1 MSKILCFILILL
13 EIYALKNSLKEENE
27 FNEED
32 IIILFTNDIHCG
44 IMDNIGYDG
53 FMLYKREIQKKY
65 KNVITVDVGDHIAGD
80 SFGVISKG
88 LDIMKIMNKIGYNVS
103 VIGNHEYDYGVNAL
117 KECNANLDCGYT
129 TANFIYKQNQ
139 SVVFEPYK
147 ILEVGNK
154 TIAFIGLTAP
164 YSINDVDENGELIYD
179 LMKENDGKNIYKT
192 VQTYIDKLRGD
203 GIDYIIILD
212 HIGDEENSRE
222 TVTSTYLI
230 SNLTGVDAMLD
241 AHTHQIYNYKK
252 KDKEGKEVPLAQT
265 GTKLTYIGVLKI
277 QKDTINIELISE
289 VPEPEDKDGAEK
301 VIRNNKER
309 WIDKE
314 IKELIINI
322 TESHSDVYNEYIGH
336 TDFDLM
342 TNVDPLKDHHKH
354 ICRGQEC
361 TIGDLV
367 MDALRYVGK
376 SEIALS
382 NGALIRGDLLKGNIT
397 YINILGVLPYSN
409 DIIVKKINGSDIL
422 DALEVGMRYVPEKS
436 YCFLQVSGLSFNVNS
451 SIEYSVETDENG
463 NFIRVKGERRVSNV
477 KVGGEKLDLNRLYTI
492 SFDEYIGSGGDGL
505 SMFAKYDILEDTHIV
520 DNQALIKYIKEVL
533 KREIPDYYRTTQGRI
548 IIDFDSKS
556 DDSSNKENNDKKNNN
571 NTMIIVI
578 IIISCFIVVILIIAI
593 ILFLIKKNKKEE
605 VDDDNTLKEN
615 IITEED

>member
-1 MSKILCFILILL
+1 
-13 EIYALKNSLKEENE
+13 
-27 FNEED
+27 
-32 IIILFTNDIHCG
+32 
-44 IMDNIGYDG
+44 
-53 FMLYKREIQKKY
+53 
-65 KNVITVDVGDHIAGD
+65 
-80 SFGVISKG
+80 
-88 LDIMKIMNKIGYNVS
+88 
-103 VIGNHEYDYGVNAL
+103 
-117 KECNANLDCGYT
+117 
-129 TANFIYKQNQ
+129 
-139 SVVFEPYK
+139 
-147 ILEVGNK
+147 
-154 TIAFIGLTAP
+154 
-164 YSINDVDENGELIYD
+164 
-179 LMKENDGKNIYKT
+179 
-192 VQTYIDKLRGD
+192 
-203 GIDYIIILD
+203 
-212 HIGDEENSRE
+212 
-222 TVTSTYLI
+222 
-230 SNLTGVDAMLD
+230 MLD
-241 AHTHQIYNYKK
+241 AHTHQVYNYKK

-265 GTKLTYIGVLKI
+265 GTKLTNIGVLKI

-354 ICRGQEC
+354 LCRGQEC

-422 DALEVGMRYVPEKS
+422 DALEVGMRNVPEKS
-436 YCFLQVSGLSFNVNS
+436 YCFLQVSGISFNVNS

-492 SFDEYIGSGGDGL
+492 SFDEYIGGGGDGL

-556 DDSSNKENNDKKNNN
+556 DDADDSSNKENNDKKNN

-593 ILFLIKKNKKEE
+593 ILFIIKKNKKEE
-605 VDDDNTLKEN
+605 VDDDNILKEN